1 MVQDEEHKEE
11 EEEDDFQTD
20 EDEEMEVDEQVTSKR
35 KKASF
40 LNMYLKW
47 CVCVCVLYKSHSL
60 LLLLSSPILRC
71 RTEVFRRNSGI
82 ITGNLDARKLRN
94 YKMGSE
100 NEPNQFIKKLFSG
113 SFPEEHFYEIETLL

>member
-1 MVQDEEHKEE
+1 MVQDEEHKEEE

-47 CVCVCVLYKSHSL
+47 CVCVCLVQIPLTSVIAVFSH
-60 LLLLSSPILRC
+60 PQ
-71 RTEVFRRNSGI
+71 VQDGGFQKKFRN
-82 ITGNLDARKLRN
+82 NNWKRK
-94 YKMGSE
+94 KT
-100 NEPNQFIKKLFSG
+100 KKLQNG
-113 SFPEEHFYEIETLL
+113 KWKRTKPVH

>member
-47 CVCVCVLYKSHSL
+47 CVCVSCTNPTHFCYCCL
-60 LLLLSSPILRC
+60 LPSSGAG
-71 RTEVFRRNSGI
+71 RRF
-82 ITGNLDARKLRN
+82 
-94 YKMGSE
+94 SE
-100 NEPNQFIKKLFSG
+100 
-113 SFPEEHFYEIETLL
+113 EIQE